1 MDTRTRRLIAKL
13 PAGLLSA
20 ATLGCLLTAFSQPV
34 MGEIIV
40 GPAPGGLASQTAQY
54 NQRRS
59 IVERAARNDNGEFW
73 VSPNIILNDGFNQF
87 GANNGSHFG
96 VFNAAP
102 PSGSAA
108 AYGAAY
114 NRQRAILNETFLG
127 DQPSSSSNRARANA
141 YRKSG
146 D

>member
-1 MDTRTRRLIAKL
+1 MDTTSRRLITRSLASIS
-13 PAGLLSA
+13 AA
-20 ATLGCLLTAFSQPV
+20 ATLGCLLTTFSQSV
-34 MGEIIV
+34 VSEIIL
-40 GPAPGGLASQTAQY
+40 GPAPGGVASQTAQY

-59 IVERAARNDNGEFW
+59 IVERARNDNGEFW
-73 VSPNIILNDGFNQF
+73 ISPNIILNDGFHN
-87 GANNGSHFG
+87 FG
-96 VFNAAP
+96 VVGGAHVGAFNTAP